1 MLKVYPTFALSLL
14 IVAAFSTYSIK
25 SDYKYER
32 ATPSDLGQLLQL
44 INTEAAQ
51 NSDTLVI
58 LPHKFREMALEKQ
71 IEEQRLFVARQG
83 SDILGFTKL
92 FVMENPE
99 EQQDI
104 LQNEIR
110 SHAPSAQPVFSGSFD
125 SVSLKLTPN
134 NESAQYGP
142 NSTFIYKGADFTAP
156 YHRGKGI
163 NKKLTIQAL
172 QIIKQQTTD
181 QVNKKNSTDIVLVY
195 GLVNKIAGKTPGDE
209 SDRTSSIIKQFVPF
223 AQEVAE
229 EYSYTDH
236 SPIEHYR
243 YRAFKPS
250 FDPKAQECIPLPDE
264 HSVEGVGCVLRYPFL
279 KETK

>member
-1 MLKVYPTFALSLL
+1 
-14 IVAAFSTYSIK
+14 
-25 SDYKYER
+25 
-32 ATPSDLGQLLQL
+32 
-44 INTEAAQ
+44 
-51 NSDTLVI
+51 
-58 LPHKFREMALEKQ
+58 MALEKQ
-71 IEEQRLFVARQG
+71 IEKQQLFVARQDSG
-83 SDILGFTKL
+83 IVGFTKL
-92 FVMENPE
+92 FVIENTE

-195 GLVNKIAGKTPGDE
+195 GLVNKIAGKIPGDE
-209 SDRTSSIIKQFVPF
+209 FDRTSSIIKQFVPF
-223 AQEVAE
+223 AHEIAAE
-229 EYSYTDH
+229 SGYSQNF
-236 SPIEHYR
+236 PIEHHR
-243 YRAFKPS
+243 YGAFKPS
-250 FDPKAQECIPLPDE
+250 FDPNAQECTPLPDE
-264 HSVEGVGCVLRYPFL
+264 YSVKGVGCILRYPFL